1 MYSLSLIRVLVGL
14 LAYHK
19 QHALYRSS
27 FDPRSSR
34 ALKPS
39 WLFQVLKVF
48 RIVEMLHRVCH
59 CLRNHGL
66 TFQNAS

>member
-48 RIVEMLHRVCH
+48 RIVEILH
-59 CLRNHGL
+59 
-66 TFQNAS
+66 

>member
-1 MYSLSLIRVLVGL
+1 MYSLSRIRVLVGL
-14 LAYHK
+14 LAHHK

-27 FDPRSSR
+27 FDPQSSR

-48 RIVEMLHRVCH
+48 RIVEMLH
-59 CLRNHGL
+59 
-66 TFQNAS
+66 